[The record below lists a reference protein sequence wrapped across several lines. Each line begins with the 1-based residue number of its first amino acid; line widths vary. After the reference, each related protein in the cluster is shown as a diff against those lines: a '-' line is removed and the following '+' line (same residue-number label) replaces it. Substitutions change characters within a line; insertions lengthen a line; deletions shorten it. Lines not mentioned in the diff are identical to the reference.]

1 MIRKIC
7 VGLDYKNGMHYT
19 VGQSVLNGTH
29 TIDNIIQNED
39 GVHVWV
45 KNGDDLFRW
54 KSWNVYVPIH
64 FEYEID
70 F

>member
-7 VGLDYKNGMHYT
+7 IGTDYKNGMHYT
-19 VGQSVLNGTH
+19 VGQCVLNGTH
-29 TIDNIIQNED
+29 TIDSIIKNET

-45 KNGDDLFRW
+45 KNGDDLFNW
-54 KSWNVYVPIH
+54 KSWNLHVPIH
-64 FEYEID
+64 FEYDID